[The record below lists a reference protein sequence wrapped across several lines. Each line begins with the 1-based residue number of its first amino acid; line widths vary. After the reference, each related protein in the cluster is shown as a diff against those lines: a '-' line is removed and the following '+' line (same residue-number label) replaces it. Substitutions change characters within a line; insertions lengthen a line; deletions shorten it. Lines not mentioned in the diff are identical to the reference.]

1 MEQKKLEYLENIRK
15 YIEQDDIK
23 GLSGYIEKIKSKVK
37 KDPDFQDIF
46 EELRNKNYD
55 QALFLTEE
63 YIYDL
68 KDQEFDEDFGEV
80 QINDLDE
87 KENFYYEDN
96 PEDSQF
102 EDFTDDQFID
112 TSYYG
117 DKDDDY
123 Y

>member
-1 MEQKKLEYLENIRK
+1 MEQKKLEYLESIRK

-23 GLSGYIEKIKSKVK
+23 GLSSYIEKIKSKVK

-46 EELRNKNYD
+46 EELKSKNYD

-68 KDQEFDEDFGEV
+68 KDQEFDEDYGEV
-80 QINDLDE
+80 DMNDLDE
-87 KENFYYEDN
+87 KEDFYYEDN

-102 EDFTDDQFID
+102 EDYTDDQFID
-112 TSYYG
+112 TNYYG

>member
-15 YIEQDDIK
+15 YIEEDDIK
-23 GLSGYIEKIKSKVK
+23 GLTAYVEKIKSKVK
-37 KDPDFQDIF
+37 KDLDFQDIF
-46 EELRNKNYD
+46 NELKNKNYD

-68 KDQEFDEDFGEV
+68 KDMEFEEDYGEV
-80 QINDLDE
+80 GINEIEEKDDLYFE
-87 KENFYYEDN
+87 EN
-96 PEDSQF
+96 PEDDQF
-102 EDFTDDQFID
+102 GDFTDDQFSD
-112 TSYYG
+112 MNYYG